1 MTRYVT
7 IGLAASLTGYS
18 KDAIRTKI
26 RGGVWPERQVW
37 LKAPD
42 NRLLIDMEGY
52 ERWVESGSTKA
63 LGNSPVVSCGY
74 WLCGAM

>member
-26 RGGVWPERQVW
+26 RDGVWPERQVW
-37 LKAPD
+37 LKAPTIVS
-42 NRLLIDMEGY
+42 LLIWKG
-52 ERWVESGSTKA
+52 TKD
-63 LGNSPVVSCGY
+63 G
-74 WLCGAM
+74 